1 MHIDDLRPLF
11 LFDVLTDEQLYE
23 LLAAGHEFRFDDGQ
37 VLFHENDPASFWWV
51 LVEGKIDLVR
61 QAGRE
66 EPVVLMTMERPGVW
80 AGGFQAWD
88 NASGYL
94 ATARGASTGKMFRIP
109 SEELGVLARRWFPF
123 GVHLIEG
130 FFQTVRRMDSLSR
143 QRESLIALGTLAA
156 GLAHEL
162 NNPASATARAVD
174 ALQETCELLLS
185 SHVSLAEQSLPA
197 ESFVAVDELRREI
210 EPTRANADPLATAD
224 REDMLTDWLDAHG
237 VEESWRIAPALAA
250 TNVDVDWCERAAAAL
265 PGKTLEPGLEWVA
278 GTLATRALLAE
289 MKESTTRISALVNA
303 VKSYS
308 QLDRASVQL
317 TDVREGIESTLVML
331 AHKIGEVTVE
341 RDFADDAPRIE
352 ANAGELNQV
361 WTNLI
366 VNAVDAMDG
375 TGTLRISTRADDDEH
390 ELVVEVA
397 DTGPGIPDDV
407 LARVFEPFFTT
418 KEVGK
423 GTGLGLD
430 ISRRII
436 ADRHHGAIEIDTKP
450 GATVVRV
457 RLPLPAAAL
466 ASTPAAD
473 DEDAAAGA

>member
-11 LFDVLTDEQLYE
+11 LFDVLTDDQLYE
-23 LLAAGHEFRFDDGQ
+23 LLMAGHEFRFDDGQ
-37 VLFHENDPASFWWV
+37 ELFHEGDPASFWWV
-51 LVEGKIDLVR
+51 LIEGKVDLVR

-66 EPVVLMTMERPGVW
+66 EPVVMMTMERPGVW

-88 NASGYL
+88 SSSGYL
-94 ATARGASTGKMFRIP
+94 ATARGAGTGKMFRVP
-109 SEELGVLARRWFPF
+109 SEELGAIAREWFPF

-174 ALQETCELLLS
+174 ALQETCELLLA

-197 ESFVAVDELRREI
+197 EAFVAVDELRREI
-210 EPTRANADPLATAD
+210 EPKRANADPIAMAD
-224 REDMLTDWLDAHG
+224 REDELTDWLDAHG
-237 VEESWRIAPALAA
+237 VQESWRIAPALAA
-250 TNVDVDWCERAAAAL
+250 TNVDVDWCERAAAVL
-265 PGKTLEPGLEWVA
+265 PGATLEPGLDWVA
-278 GTLATRALLAE
+278 GTIATRALLAE
-289 MKESTTRISALVNA
+289 MKESTTRISTLVDA

-317 TDVREGIESTLVML
+317 IDVTEGIESTLVML
-331 AHKIGEVTVE
+331 AHKVTPELAIV
-341 RDFADDAPRIE
+341 RDFAADAPRIE

-361 WTNLI
+361 WTNLFD
-366 VNAVDAMDG
+366 NAIDAMDG
-375 TGTLRISTRADDDEH
+375 AGTLRIATRVDAAAH
-390 ELVVEVA
+390 ELLVEVS
-397 DTGPGIPDDV
+397 DTGPGIPADV

-436 ADRHHGAIEIDTKP
+436 ADRHHGAIDIDTKP
-450 GATVVRV
+450 GETVVRV
-457 RLPLPAAAL
+457 RLPLPAAPG
-466 ASTPAAD
+466 T
-473 DEDAAAGA
+473 